1 MATNIGSRAQ
11 EASAGRADGPL
22 YAQVARTLK
31 DEIVSG
37 AWPVG
42 SQLPTEDELCARFS
56 VSRYTVREA
65 LRRLR
70 EDGLVTSRQGA
81 GTVVVPPPATDSHE
95 LQSMSI
101 NDLVDFGTR
110 TRFAIDTIKMVT
122 IDSKLA
128 ARIGAPAGEER
139 LAVSGFRFDDGDKEP
154 VCWTEY
160 YIHRDFAAVGRLL
173 HRHSGPIF
181 QLIEDLFAQSVAEV
195 HQEISAALVP
205 SALTEVLRI
214 KPGGPVLDVRRTYK
228 MTDGKIGQI
237 TINTHPAS
245 RFRHSMTMRRVRT

>member
-1 MATNIGSRAQ
+1 MEPKLESGPRR
-11 EASAGRADGPL
+11 SAGDAPL
-22 YAQVARTLK
+22 YVQVARALRE
-31 DEIVSG
+31 EIVSG

-42 SQLPTEDELCARFS
+42 SLLPTEDELCARFM

-70 EDGLVTSRQGA
+70 EDGLVSSRQGA
-81 GTVVVPPPATDSHE
+81 GTVVVPPPAADSHV

-110 TRFAIDTIKMVT
+110 TRFAIDAIRMVT
-122 IDSKLA
+122 VDAKLA
-128 ARIGAPAGEER
+128 ARIGASVGEER
-139 LAVSGFRFDDGDKEP
+139 LAVTGYRYDEAEKEP

-181 QLIEDLFAQSVAEV
+181 QLIEDMFAVSVAEV
-195 HQEISAALVP
+195 HQEISAALVAP
-205 SALTEVLRI
+205 AQADGFRV
-214 KPGGPVLDVRRTYK
+214 KPGSPVLEVRRTYK
-228 MTDGKIGQI
+228 MADGKIGQI
-237 TINTHPAS
+237 TINTHPAA
-245 RFRHSMTMRRVRT
+245 RFRHSMMMRRVKA

>member
-1 MATNIGSRAQ
+1 MEAKLESGTRRSAGGAPLYVQVSRA
-11 EASAGRADGPL
+11 
-22 YAQVARTLK
+22 LK
-31 DEIVSG
+31 EEIVSG

-42 SQLPTEDELCARFS
+42 SLLPTEDELCARFA

-70 EDGLVTSRQGA
+70 EDGLVSSRQGA
-81 GTVVVPPPATDSHE
+81 GTVVMPPPAADAHV

-110 TRFAIDTIKMVT
+110 TRFAIDAIRMVT
-122 IDSKLA
+122 VDAKLA
-128 ARIGAPAGEER
+128 VRIGAPVGEER
-139 LAVSGFRFDDGDKEP
+139 LAVTGFRYDEGEKEP

-181 QLIEDLFAQSVAEV
+181 QLVEDMFATSVVEV
-195 HQEISAALVP
+195 HQEISAALVT
-205 SALTEVLRI
+205 ADQAEGFGV
-214 KPGGPVLDVRRTYK
+214 KPGSAVLEVRRTYK
-228 MTDGKIGQI
+228 MTDGRTGQI
-237 TINTHPAS
+237 TINVHPAA
-245 RFRHSMTMRRVRT
+245 RFRHSMVMRRVKA

>member
-1 MATNIGSRAQ
+1 MDVKADPK
-11 EASAGRADGPL
+11 GRRTDAPL
-22 YAQVARTLK
+22 YAQVSRTLK
-31 DEIVSG
+31 EEIVSG

-42 SQLPTEDELCARFS
+42 SLLPTEDELCARFS

-70 EDGLVTSRQGA
+70 EDGLVSSRQGA
-81 GTVVVPPPATDSHE
+81 GTVVVPPPAAGSHA

-110 TRFAIDTIKMVT
+110 TRFAIDSIRMVT
-122 IDSKLA
+122 VDAKLA
-128 ARIGAPAGEER
+128 ARIGVAIGEER
-139 LAVSGFRFDDGDKEP
+139 LAVTGYRYDEAEKDP

-173 HRHSGPIF
+173 HRHTGPIF
-181 QLIEDLFAQSVAEV
+181 QLVEDLFAVSVAEV
-195 HQEISAALVP
+195 HQEIGAALVT
-205 SALTEVLRI
+205 AAQAEGFRV
-214 KPGGPVLDVRRTYK
+214 KPGSPVLEVRRTYK
-228 MTDGKIGQI
+228 MTDGRIGQI

-245 RFRHSMTMRRVRT
+245 RFRHSMVMRRVKA

>member
-1 MATNIGSRAQ
+1 M
-11 EASAGRADGPL
+11 EAKADPKPGRADAPL
-22 YAQVARTLK
+22 YMQVSRALK
-31 DEIVSG
+31 GEIVSG

-42 SQLPTEDELCARFS
+42 SLLPTEDELCARFS

-70 EDGLVTSRQGA
+70 EEGLVSSRQGA
-81 GTVVVPPPATDSHE
+81 GTVVVPPPAGDSHA

-110 TRFAIDTIKMVT
+110 TRFAIDAIKMTTV
-122 IDSKLA
+122 DAKLA
-128 ARIGAPAGEER
+128 ARIGAPVGEER
-139 LAVSGFRFDDGDKEP
+139 LAVTGYRYDEDEKEP

-173 HRHSGPIF
+173 HRHTGPIF
-181 QLIEDLFAQSVAEV
+181 QLIEDLFATSVAEV
-195 HQEISAALVP
+195 QQEISAALVAP
-205 SALTEVLRI
+205 AQAEGFKD
-214 KPGGPVLDVRRTYK
+214 KPGSAVLEVRRTYK

-237 TINTHPAS
+237 TINTHPAA
-245 RFRHSMTMRRVRT
+245 RFRHSMTMRRVKA

>member
-1 MATNIGSRAQ
+1 MESKV
-11 EASAGRADGPL
+11 EAEARAGRGDAPL
-22 YAQVARTLK
+22 YVQVSRTLK

-42 SQLPTEDELCARFS
+42 SLLPTEDELCARFA

-70 EDGLVTSRQGA
+70 EDGLVSSRQGA
-81 GTVVVPPPATDSHE
+81 GTVVVPPPAEGRHA

-110 TRFAIDTIKMVT
+110 TRFAIDSIRMVT
-122 IDSKLA
+122 VDMKVA

-139 LAVSGFRFDDGDKEP
+139 LAVSGYRYDEAEKDP

-173 HRHSGPIF
+173 HRHAGPIF
-181 QLIEDLFAQSVAEV
+181 QLIEDMFAVSVVEV
-195 HQEISAALVP
+195 RQEISAALV
-205 SALTEVLRI
+205 AAAQAEGFRV
-214 KPGGPVLDVRRTYK
+214 KPGSPVLEVRRTYK

-245 RFRHSMTMRRVRT
+245 RFRHSMVMRRVKA